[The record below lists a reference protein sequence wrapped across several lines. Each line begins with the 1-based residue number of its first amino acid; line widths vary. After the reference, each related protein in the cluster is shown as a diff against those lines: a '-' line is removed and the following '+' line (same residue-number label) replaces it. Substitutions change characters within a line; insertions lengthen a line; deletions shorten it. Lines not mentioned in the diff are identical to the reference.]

1 MGMTTNLDQPSN
13 LNTTAANK
21 TTVFFNNFFV
31 PDYTVSENTNDAIL
45 SYFQQQT
52 GSKESASLLAQAV
65 MNTAQ
70 QQREDPLLV
79 LDEFKKLPSGELDAV
94 LALYLNTTRVST
106 SLLGIKNIPKPNKFV
121 SRSIKA

>member
-1 MGMTTNLDQPSN
+1 MTTNLQQPSN

-52 GSKESASLLAQAV
+52 GSRDSAVLLAQAV
-65 MNTAQ
+65 INTAQ
-70 QQREDPLLV
+70 QQREDPLMV
-79 LDEFKKLPSGELDAV
+79 LGEFKKLSVGEVNAV
-94 LALYLNTTRVST
+94 LALYLNSTRVST
-106 SLLGIKNIPKPNKFV
+106 SLLGVKNIPTPNKFV
-121 SRSIKA
+121 SRTIKA